1 MQEPEKN
8 EKMKIKMIFGERS
21 KANNKTHEI

>member
-8 EKMKIKMIFGERS
+8 EKMKIKMIFGERI
-21 KANNKTHEI
+21 KENNRTHEI